1 LRGHQSRPAHA
12 LSIEGVVPI
21 LRERDIITADKA
33 DTLGKRIYLAV
44 QLMYTSK
51 DPEKH
56 HASYGRLAREML
68 KAAPSARPF
77 VDGINNRIL
86 TGELYKAL
94 KETRKLIAFEKDLLE
109 MNYASKAY
117 AKTATEMANPREL
130 EARLLLTAAAKLQAV
145 HDSWD
150 DKAAGL
156 NDALMYNRR
165 LWTIF
170 IDTVNSDANKL
181 PKQVRDN
188 LTRLG
193 VFIMAETFS
202 MMTKPKPNH
211 LKSMI
216 KVNRSIAAGL
226 RGNV

>member
-1 LRGHQSRPAHA
+1 
-12 LSIEGVVPI
+12 
-21 LRERDIITADKA
+21 
-33 DTLGKRIYLAV
+33 
-44 QLMYTSK
+44 
-51 DPEKH
+51 
-56 HASYGRLAREML
+56 
-68 KAAPSARPF
+68 
-77 VDGINNRIL
+77 
-86 TGELYKAL
+86 
-94 KETRKLIAFEKDLLE
+94 